1 MEFLNKVWGVLK
13 EFVSS
18 VKTLNSLIGF
28 AVVLVSVFAILAL
41 LSRKYRQPF
50 RQLLKGQGLPF
61 GVKVK
66 VLFRSRGGK
75 VYLIR
80 VFLETALLRT
90 EGRRLSRAEWKQ
102 FYRDFLI
109 LLASSQDKHYTISV
123 RNCTLLTRID
133 NSCGEGCLLQNY
145 FDYFSR
151 PKVRKTFGIPENEP
165 IGFFSYVKI
174 EEGFLTDTMLLTGLM
189 STYGENWDK
198 IIKKYISSARQD
210 SRAVTLSEMYLA
222 YAWMLWGPSYQ
233 LREQDNSLRLG
244 QLLFG
249 DENNSIYVVM
259 DRDGVGNRV
268 WDSLHEGGNRGLM
281 CAVEGRLFDNRQF
294 VESHINEINPKNAYF
309 FQRICKNAGT
319 SNLLFYLTAEEPIK
333 KMCRDEQYFGTGYL
347 WIMFDTAERA
357 DAPFLPQNAIVFFE
371 HANFANA
378 ETCRMFTDFLFEKI
392 FTFFKRVFSRPGE
405 TKRKYRYCLSMSAP
419 LEKAF
424 LEKFRRRADA
434 QSTFAGLLRENVL
447 IPAQNTVSDTA
458 VFSALDHYFSNAADN
473 VEAVNIDLSRE
484 GDLEL
489 LGNFY
494 ISLMYPNFPDDDER
508 ESLENLISYC
518 KRAQEGKTKDRYHIL
533 LLKQENKILAGAVF
547 DYLYASNCGVVEFVV
562 SSEKHRR
569 SGLGRRLFSEVTD
582 CLRRDAVECGRKD
595 LDWIV
600 CEIDNPE
607 TRGEDLA
614 YLHFWRSGG
623 FRRLDAPYY
632 QPPLER
638 GKRRVEKLWLVALP
652 CSAQT
657 VASGEFPV
665 KTYETFLRGFFSF
678 CFSVREPEKSAEY
691 RDALSAC
698 AGREN
703 IPLLPL

>member
-18 VKTLNSLIGF
+18 VKTINSLIGF

-210 SRAVTLSEMYLA
+210 SCAVTLSEMYLA

-233 LREQDNSLRLG
+233 LREQENSLRLG

-268 WDSLHEGGNRGLM
+268 
-281 CAVEGRLFDNRQF
+281 
-294 VESHINEINPKNAYF
+294 
-309 FQRICKNAGT
+309 
-319 SNLLFYLTAEEPIK
+319 
-333 KMCRDEQYFGTGYL
+333 
-347 WIMFDTAERA
+347 
-357 DAPFLPQNAIVFFE
+357 
-371 HANFANA
+371 
-378 ETCRMFTDFLFEKI
+378 
-392 FTFFKRVFSRPGE
+392 
-405 TKRKYRYCLSMSAP
+405 
-419 LEKAF
+419 
-424 LEKFRRRADA
+424 
-434 QSTFAGLLRENVL
+434 
-447 IPAQNTVSDTA
+447 
-458 VFSALDHYFSNAADN
+458 
-473 VEAVNIDLSRE
+473 
-484 GDLEL
+484 
-489 LGNFY
+489 
-494 ISLMYPNFPDDDER
+494 
-508 ESLENLISYC
+508 
-518 KRAQEGKTKDRYHIL
+518 
-533 LLKQENKILAGAVF
+533 
-547 DYLYASNCGVVEFVV
+547 
-562 SSEKHRR
+562 
-569 SGLGRRLFSEVTD
+569 
-582 CLRRDAVECGRKD
+582 
-595 LDWIV
+595 
-600 CEIDNPE
+600 
-607 TRGEDLA
+607 
-614 YLHFWRSGG
+614 
-623 FRRLDAPYY
+623 
-632 QPPLER
+632 
-638 GKRRVEKLWLVALP
+638 
-652 CSAQT
+652 
-657 VASGEFPV
+657 
-665 KTYETFLRGFFSF
+665 
-678 CFSVREPEKSAEY
+678 
-691 RDALSAC
+691 
-698 AGREN
+698 
-703 IPLLPL
+703 